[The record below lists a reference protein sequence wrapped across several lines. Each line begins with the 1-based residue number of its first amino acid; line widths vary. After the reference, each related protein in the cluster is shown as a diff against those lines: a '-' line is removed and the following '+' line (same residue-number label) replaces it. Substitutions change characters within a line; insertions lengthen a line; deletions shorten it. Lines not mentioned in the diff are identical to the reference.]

1 MKMAVLLFRLFS
13 IASVFAISGLSFSAV
28 AMTDAELKTITEQRL
43 LGDRTGACVA
53 VAVIDKN
60 VSRAYVCADPKNL
73 NRISPKSAFEIGSIT
88 KTMAAALLAD
98 LILQGKAS
106 LDDPISKYLPKDAMV
121 PSFEGKPILLK
132 HIVTHTSGLP
142 VVPDFGAADMVNP
155 YANIDEASLL
165 KTLSQAKLK
174 RAPGSEFEYSN
185 YAMMLLTSMITKRAG
200 SDFETL
206 LQTRLFTPVGM
217 KNSYV
222 NLKPKGIDAAQGR
235 TPNRK
240 TTPAWTFKTNAAGV
254 GGVRAT
260 LDDMVSYVQA
270 QLGKSTSV
278 ISPALKMTQQIV
290 KTDASQKM
298 GMNWMLAPLD
308 SHFVHT
314 HGGGTGGFSAHAA
327 FDLDTKRGVVILSD
341 TALTSVGGLS
351 SLANHLQDS
360 RLPLG
365 KARTVKTPDTTL
377 LDALVG
383 QYDVQPGMRLVV
395 SRQENKLFSQ
405 ATGQEK
411 FEMAYDSEG
420 DFFPLEFDAI
430 LRPKKRADGGYS
442 LALLQGGAVIP
453 LKKVEPKTGT
463 SAAMEKLKPEQLELY
478 AGTYQL
484 KPGFDLKVFVQAGK
498 LMAQATGQGSFEIEA
513 TAKDKFSAD
522 AFGIE
527 IHFERDVHGNAQ
539 SSVKSLALLQGG
551 QTTRGERK

>member
-1 MKMAVLLFRLFS
+1 MKAIIRLAAAATVL
-13 IASVFAISGLSFSAV
+13 ASAQVS

-53 VAVIDKN
+53 VAVIEKT

-73 NRISPKSAFEIGSIT
+73 NRISPNSAFEIGSIS
-88 KTMAAALLAD
+88 KTMTAALLAD

-106 LDDPISKYLPKDAMV
+106 LADPISKYLPKDAV
-121 PSFEGKPILLK
+121 LPSFEGKPILLK

-142 VVPDFGAADMVNP
+142 VVPDFGAADMNNP

-185 YAMMLLTSMITKRAG
+185 FAMMLLTSMIAKRAG

-206 LQTRLFTPVGM
+206 LQTRLFAPTGM
-217 KNSYV
+217 KNSYI
-222 NLKPKGIDAAQGR
+222 NLKPKGIDAAQGH
-235 TPNRK
+235 TPNTK

-270 QLGKSTSV
+270 QLGMSEST
-278 ISPALKMTQQIV
+278 ISPALKLTQQLV
-290 KTDASQKM
+290 TTEASRKM
-298 GMNWMLAPLD
+298 GMNWMTAPLD

-314 HGGGTGGFSAHAA
+314 HGGATGGFSAHVA
-327 FDLDTKRGVVILSD
+327 FDLDIQRGVVILSD
-341 TALTSVGGLS
+341 TALSSVGGLS

-360 RLPLG
+360 RLTLG
-365 KARTVKTPDTTL
+365 KARSVKMPDVAL
-377 LDALVG
+377 LAALVG
-383 QYDVQPGMRLVV
+383 EYDVQPGMKLTV
-395 SRQENKLFSQ
+395 SRQENKLFIQ
-405 ATGQEK
+405 ATGQAK
-411 FEMAYDSEG
+411 FEMGYDSEG

-442 LALLQGGAVIP
+442 LLFLQSGEPIQ
-453 LKKVEPKTGT
+453 LKKIEAK
-463 SAAMEKLKPEQLELY
+463 SAASAVVEKLKPDQLQAY
-478 AGTYQL
+478 AGTYGL
-484 KPGFDLKVFVQAGK
+484 MPGFDLKVFVEGGK
-498 LMAQATGQGSFEIEA
+498 LMAQATGQGAFEIEA
-513 TAKDKFSAD
+513 KAKDQFTAD

-527 IHFERDVHGNAQ
+527 IQFERDG
-539 SSVKSLALLQGG
+539 SSAVKKLALLQGG
-551 QTTRGERK
+551 QTLRGDKK